1 MKTTTRLLHQADD
14 REAQHG
20 SVNPPIYHSSLYTFP
35 TMQAFL
41 DTRDGLEER
50 YMYSRESNPTVRVL
64 EQKIAMLEGAEDC
77 IATSSGMAAITAVL
91 LSILKGGDH
100 ALIVQTCY
108 GPTRSFM
115 DDIMAELGV
124 ETTYFHPHVTDLSPL
139 LQPNTRLVYLES
151 PGSVTFHIQDLRALS
166 AHARA
171 HGAITMA
178 DNSWST
184 PLYQQPHSLGVDFVV
199 HSGTKYIAGHSD
211 LVLGLITGGGDQF
224 RRIKKVAV
232 LLGATLGPAEAYL
245 ALRSL
250 RTLSVRMAQLQQNT
264 MAVTTWLQAH
274 SKVRKVLYPGLPS
287 FPRHELAKT
296 QMSGWSSL
304 FTVELQPPLDPEQRH
319 NFVDGCELFSVGV
332 SWGGYESLIVP
343 LLSINL
349 NSMSAEERLGLN
361 DNCYRLCIGLEDAGD
376 LIADLKQALS
386 HYIIA
391 PKGL

>member
-1 MKTTTRLLHQADD
+1 
-14 REAQHG
+14 
-20 SVNPPIYHSSLYTFP
+20 
-35 TMQAFL
+35 MQVFL
-41 DTRDGLEER
+41 DTGDGLEDR
-50 YMYSRESNPTVRVL
+50 HMYSRESNPTVRVL

-166 AHARA
+166 AQARA

-224 RRIKKVAV
+224 RRIKEVAI

-264 MAVTTWLQAH
+264 MAVTTWLQTH
-274 SKVRKVLYPGLPS
+274 PKVRKVLYPGLPS

-319 NFVDGCELFSVGV
+319 HFVDGCELFSVGV

-343 LLSINL
+343 LLSIND

-386 HYIIA
+386 HYMIA
-391 PKGL
+391 PKEL